1 MQFKIKLEF
10 YVLEQQLAQCGLV
23 LAMTSQ
29 PRLAVS
35 IIPTRVAL
43 PLRGVAEG
51 VTIEP
56 SVVYVSSAIGV
67 YRSKGGVNIKGGE
80 GVICEIGDTG

>member
-1 MQFKIKLEF
+1 MGCTTAWESGGSGS

-43 PLRGVAEG
+43 PFGGVAEG

-67 YRSKGGVNIKGGE
+67 CMFIRW
-80 GVICEIGDTG
+80 C

>member
-1 MQFKIKLEF
+1 
-10 YVLEQQLAQCGLV
+10 LAQCGLI

-43 PLRGVAEG
+43 PFGGVAEG
-51 VTIEP
+51 VAIEP
-56 SVVYVSSAIGV
+56 SVVYVGSSIGV
-67 YRSKGGVNIKGGE
+67 YGFADRVAVLK
-80 GVICEIGDTG
+80 